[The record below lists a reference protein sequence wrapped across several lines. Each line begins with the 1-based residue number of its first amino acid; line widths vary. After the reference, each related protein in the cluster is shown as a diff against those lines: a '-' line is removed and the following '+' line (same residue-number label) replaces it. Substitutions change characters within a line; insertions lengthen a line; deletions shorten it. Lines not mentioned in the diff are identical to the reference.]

1 MDGNWNW
8 ASLDNQQM
16 EMLQEAE
23 QTLGAEILLAFE
35 NGERANVWSGWFSR
49 NNLRVAEL
57 NESQVECLQGL
68 EQKMGSVVIAYEQSH

>member
-8 ASLDNQQM
+8 ANLDNQKM
-16 EMLQEAE
+16 DMLQEAE
-23 QTLGAEILLAFE
+23 QTLGADILLAFE
-35 NGERANVWSGWFSR
+35 NAERANVWSGWFSR

-68 EQKMGSVVIAYEQSH
+68 EQKMGSVVIAYEHSK